1 MKVLV
6 AVGSKYGS
14 TREIAEV
21 IAGELTQSGFDVD
34 FLDAADV
41 RSVEAY
47 DGVVLGSAVY
57 GGLWRRDAEDVIRDH
72 SQTLAKRDT
81 WTFSVGIETVVAQ
94 GQPRDEAPMLSASI
108 GAREHRR
115 FTGALN
121 PDRLNMG
128 ERALLRA
135 LEPPLGD
142 FRDFAA
148 VRAWAQQIST
158 ELSEL
163 AAS

>member
-1 MKVLV
+1 MKILV

-14 TREIAEV
+14 TREIAAV
-21 IAGELTQSGFDVD
+21 IAGELASVGFDVD

-41 RSVEAY
+41 LSVNAY
-47 DGVVLGSAVY
+47 DGVIIGSAVY
-57 GGLWRRDAEDVIRDH
+57 GGLWRRDAEDLIRDH
-72 SQTLAKRDT
+72 GNALAKRDT
-81 WTFSVGIETVVAQ
+81 WTFSVGIETVVAE
-94 GQPRDEAPMLSASI
+94 GQPRDEAPVLSASI

-121 PDRLNMG
+121 PDKLNTG
-128 ERALLRA
+128 ERALLRT

-142 FRDFAA
+142 FRDFSD
-148 VRAWAQQIST
+148 VRAWAQQIAA